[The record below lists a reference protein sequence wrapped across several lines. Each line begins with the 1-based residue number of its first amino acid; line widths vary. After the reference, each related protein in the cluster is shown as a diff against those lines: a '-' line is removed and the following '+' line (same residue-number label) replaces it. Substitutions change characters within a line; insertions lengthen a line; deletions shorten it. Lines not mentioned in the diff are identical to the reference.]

1 MIVVLDVS
9 AAIEIIFQREKDNT
23 FKSIYNQ
30 GTWIIAPDL
39 FISEITNVL
48 WKYHK
53 AGLISHIDCIQ
64 YVQDGIDMIDDF
76 IGTRELWKEALAEG
90 MMRL

>member
-9 AAIEIIFQREKDNT
+9 AAIEIIFQREKVNT

-39 FISEITNVL
+39 FISRNYKCFMEI
-48 WKYHK
+48 
-53 AGLISHIDCIQ
+53 S
-64 YVQDGIDMIDDF
+64 
-76 IGTRELWKEALAEG
+76 
-90 MMRL
+90 